1 MAIKEGI
8 SEDSRDDM
16 LEEAKAMI
24 KVPTHEHIVNFH
36 GISMHENQVYVLLE
50 FCSMGSLD
58 KYLRKHKENLTVK
71 LEHGDYEE
79 VVNWCVQVADAME
92 FLAKPENN
100 IIHVR
105 VLELFPNNAFIFDS
119 IVYPEQL

>member
-24 KVPTHEHIVNFH
+24 KVPTHDHIVNFH
-36 GISMHENQVYVLLE
+36 GISVHEDQVYVLLE
-50 FCSMGSLD
+50 FCTLGSLD

-71 LEHGDYEE
+71 LERGDYKQ
-79 VVNWCVQVADAME
+79 VVNWCIQVADAMD

-105 VLELFPNNAFIFDS
+105 VLEIISKQCFHF
-119 IVYPEQL
+119 

>member
-1 MAIKEGI
+1 MNLFRIEVAIKEGT

-24 KVPTHEHIVNFH
+24 KVPKHDHIVNFH
-36 GISMHENQVYVLLE
+36 GISVHEDQVYVLLE
-50 FCSMGSLD
+50 FCTLGSLD
-58 KYLRKHKENLTVK
+58 KYLRKHKDNLTIK
-71 LEHGDYEE
+71 LEREDYEE

-105 VLELFPNNAFIFDS
+105 VLEIISKQCFHF
-119 IVYPEQL
+119 

>member
-8 SEDSRDDM
+8 SENSRDDM

-24 KVPTHEHIVNFH
+24 KVPTHDHIVNFH
-36 GISMHENQVYVLLE
+36 GISVHEHQVYVLSE
-50 FCSMGSLD
+50 FCSVGSLD
-58 KYLRKHKENLTVK
+58 KYLRKHEENLTVK
-71 LEHGDYEE
+71 LERGVYEE
-79 VVNWCVQVADAME
+79 VVDWCFQVADAME

-105 VLELFPNNAFIFDS
+105 VLETFSKISNAWA
-119 IVYPEQL
+119 V

>member
-24 KVPTHEHIVNFH
+24 KVPTHDHIVNFH
-36 GISMHENQVYVLLE
+36 GISVHENQVYVLLE
-50 FCSMGSLD
+50 FCSLGSLD
-58 KYLRKHKENLTVK
+58 KYLRKHRENLTVK
-71 LEHGDYEE
+71 LEGEDYEE
-79 VVNWCVQVADAME
+79 IVNWCVQVADAME
-92 FLAKPENN
+92 FLAKPDRN

-105 VLELFPNNAFIFDS
+105 VLETFSKAWAI
-119 IVYPEQL
+119 

>member
-8 SEDSRDDM
+8 SKDSRDDM

-24 KVPTHEHIVNFH
+24 KVPTHDHIVNFH
-36 GISMHENQVYVLLE
+36 GISVHEDQVYVLLE
-50 FCSMGSLD
+50 FCSSGSLD
-58 KYLRKHKENLTVK
+58 KYLRKHKENLTIK
-71 LEHGDYEE
+71 LERGDYKE
-79 VVNWCVQVADAME
+79 VVNWFVQVAGAME

-105 VLELFPNNAFIFDS
+105 ILGIF
-119 IVYPEQL
+119 L

>member
-24 KVPTHEHIVNFH
+24 KVPTHDHIVNFH
-36 GISMHENQVYVLLE
+36 GISVHENQVYVLLE
-50 FCSMGSLD
+50 FCSLGSLD
-58 KYLRKHKENLTVK
+58 KYLRKHRENLTVK
-71 LEHGDYEE
+71 LEGGDYEE
-79 VVNWCVQVADAME
+79 IVNWCVQVADAMD

-100 IIHVR
+100 IIHVCI
-105 VLELFPNNAFIFDS
+105 LETFSRAWAI
-119 IVYPEQL
+119 

>member
-1 MAIKEGI
+1 MNLLRIEVAIKEGI

-24 KVPTHEHIVNFH
+24 KVPTHDHIVNFH
-36 GISMHENQVYVLLE
+36 GISVHEDQVYVLLE
-50 FCSMGSLD
+50 FCTLGSLD
-58 KYLRKHKENLTVK
+58 KYLRKHNENLKIK
-71 LEHGDYEE
+71 LEQGDYKEI
-79 VVNWCVQVADAME
+79 VNWCIQVADAME

-105 VLELFPNNAFIFDS
+105 VLEIISKQCFHF
-119 IVYPEQL
+119 